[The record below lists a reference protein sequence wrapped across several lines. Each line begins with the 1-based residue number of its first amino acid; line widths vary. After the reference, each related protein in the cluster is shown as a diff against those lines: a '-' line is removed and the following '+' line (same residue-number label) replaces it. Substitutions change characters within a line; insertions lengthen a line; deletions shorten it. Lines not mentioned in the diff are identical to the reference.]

1 MTINIYTHSR
11 PKKSEINNK
20 LRELNINP
28 EELNVVLRRAVD
40 NATHIRMHGVYI
52 DTSAILSDAKY
63 YIYLALTTKSISV
76 ET

>member
-1 MTINIYTHSR
+1 MTVNIYTHSR
-11 PKKSEINNK
+11 PKKTEINSR

-28 EELNVVLRRAVD
+28 EELNVVLRRSVD

-52 DTSAILSDAKY
+52 DTSAILSDLKY
-63 YIYLALTTKSISV
+63 YIYLALTTETISV